1 MGAGQDQ
8 DAFRKALEA
17 ADFASNRGDFA
28 FGPNGRDVVCR
39 HRLCDGLTAFL

>member
-17 ADFASNRGDFA
+17 ADFASNRGNFA
-28 FGPNGRDVVCR
+28 FGPNHHPIQDIY
-39 HRLCDGLTAFL
+39 HLCA